1 MTLILSFIGD
11 IVTYLDHFS
20 NYWVLDRSTVY
31 LSSPKANNGVSNASL
46 KRFLAQYKTMINK
59 LIESIKLERL
69 TPSIQVQQDHHHHT
83 VLAKNA
89 RKDQRLT
96 VLTESVDLYASCEK
110 RLLGIK

>member
-1 MTLILSFIGD
+1 M
-11 IVTYLDHFS
+11 
-20 NYWVLDRSTVY
+20 
-31 LSSPKANNGVSNASL
+31 SNASL

-96 VLTESVDLYASCEK
+96 VLTESVDLYASCEN

>member
-1 MTLILSFIGD
+1 
-11 IVTYLDHFS
+11 
-20 NYWVLDRSTVY
+20 
-31 LSSPKANNGVSNASL
+31 
-46 KRFLAQYKTMINK
+46 MINK

-96 VLTESVDLYASCEK
+96 VLTESVDLYASCEN
-110 RLLGIK
+110 RLLGIKWDYSNVIVISNDRRRNYDLYPTNTTQGWLCS

>member
-1 MTLILSFIGD
+1 
-11 IVTYLDHFS
+11 
-20 NYWVLDRSTVY
+20 
-31 LSSPKANNGVSNASL
+31 VSNASL

-96 VLTESVDLYASCEK
+96 VLTESVDLYASCEN
-110 RLLGIK
+110 RLLGIKWDYSNVIVISNDRRRNYDLYPTNTTEGWLCS